1 MPMLRTTTKQTG
13 DASENLA
20 EHYLITQGLR
30 VISRNFRYKTGEID
44 LIMEDDQHLIFVEVR
59 YRKNKLFGS
68 GSETIGVK
76 KQQRLIQTARYYLQ
90 KYNLTES
97 RACRFDVVSISGE
110 LTAALKASDK
120 CDIQWLPNAFT
131 A

>member
-1 MPMLRTTTKQTG
+1 MLRTTTKQIG
-13 DASENLA
+13 DTTENLA
-20 EHYLITQGLR
+20 EQYLIKQGLR
-30 VISRNFRYKTGEID
+30 KISKNFRYKTGEID
-44 LIMEDDQHLIFVEVR
+44 LIMEDDQHLIFIEVR

-68 GSETIGVK
+68 GSETISVK

-110 LTAALKASDK
+110 LDTALKPSDRYH
-120 CDIQWLPNAFT
+120 IEWLPNAFT